1 MRGEI
6 PGASPLIIP
15 MHHKIVPV
23 EVEHA
28 DGRSEGSGGSRV
40 RVKSPKFQPGIAWKS
55 R

>member
-1 MRGEI
+1 MRGET
-6 PGASPLIIP
+6 PGVSPLTIP
-15 MHHKIVPV
+15 MHHKIVSV

-28 DGRSEGSGGSRV
+28 DGRSGGSADSRF